1 MGTDRHTL
9 RATFEAEAMPY
20 LDDLYRVALRTT
32 RRPADA
38 EDLVQETL
46 LRAYKAWD
54 GFEAGSNCKAW
65 LLRIL
70 MNTFITTYRRG
81 RTARAFAE
89 RDARETSQAL
99 YGGRAEEAADPAR
112 AHEDVLS
119 DEVTH
124 ALAALP
130 DAYRVVV
137 VLSDV
142 EGLKYR
148 EIADALAI
156 PVGTVMSRLHRG
168 RRQLEEALA
177 DHARKEWGIG
187 LAA

>member
-1 MGTDRHTL
+1 MGTDRRLL
-9 RATFEAEAMPY
+9 RASFEAEALSY

-38 EDLVQETL
+38 EDLVQETI

-81 RTARAFAE
+81 KTARAFVE
-89 RDARETSQAL
+89 RDQRETSELL
-99 YGGRAEEAADPAR
+99 YGGRAEAAADPAR
-112 AHEDVLS
+112 KHEDVLS
-119 DEVTH
+119 DEVAA

-130 DAYRVVV
+130 EPYRVVV

-142 EGLKYR
+142 EGLRYR
-148 EIADALAI
+148 EIAQTLAI

-168 RRQLEEALA
+168 RRQLEAVLGE
-177 DHARKEWGIG
+177 HARKEWGIG

>member
-1 MGTDRHTL
+1 MRTPSEL
-9 RATFEAEAMPY
+9 RPSFEAEALPY

-38 EDLVQETL
+38 HDLVQETV
-46 LRAYKAWD
+46 LRAYRAWG
-54 GFEAGSNCKAW
+54 GFEPGSNCKAW

-81 RTARAFAE
+81 RTARAFVD
-89 RDARETSQAL
+89 RDAKETTRAL
-99 YGGRAEEAADPAR
+99 YGERAAQAADPEA
-112 AHEDVLS
+112 AHERLLS

-124 ALAALP
+124 ALAELP
-130 DAYRVVV
+130 DAYRAVV
-137 VLSDV
+137 VLSDL

-148 EIADALAI
+148 EIAEVLGV
-156 PVGTVMSRLHRG
+156 PVGTVMSRLFRG
-168 RRQLEEALA
+168 RRLLEAALG
-177 DHARKEWGIG
+177 DHARTTWGIG